1 VKGRLLHKSAG
12 KPHITWRGFAPH
24 LPCHGLAAERKSSE
38 WFEWGLK
45 RQKASNKPTFSEFRK
60 PLIQSTNC
68 CSDPKLPGKPDDG
81 PFLPFLES
89 PQSNFIPQSQPL
101 SVSGSISQ
109 TTTVF
114 LFETMV
120 AVMNSLRAARLAVS
134 SPQTKVTIPP
144 LFPRDTDSFRRLYVS
159 LDCIRQRAQD

>member
-1 VKGRLLHKSAG
+1 MHKKCWQTAN
-12 KPHITWRGFAPH
+12 HVEGFAPH

-81 PFLPFLES
+81 PFLKS

>member
-1 VKGRLLHKSAG
+1 M
-12 KPHITWRGFAPH
+12 
-24 LPCHGLAAERKSSE
+24 LANRKSRGGELPRTCRVTDSRTGGRREMSE

-68 CSDPKLPGKPDDG
+68 CSDRKLPGKPDDG
-81 PFLPFLES
+81 PFFES

-109 TTTVF
+109 TETVF

-134 SPQTKVTIPP
+134 SPQTKVTNPP

-159 LDCIRQRAQD
+159 LDCFRQRAQD